1 MRVDKAA
8 YLKDT
13 CKVLL
18 LSKLDEKI
26 IFNINIEYMKSCL
39 LNLAFFF
46 FFFYAIGPPHARFG
60 VPRKGLPGRVC
71 VFPGLAGE
79 VRMPRSLQVN
89 LAFLL
94 SSHMGQKNKST

>member
-39 LNLAFFF
+39 LNLAF
-46 FFFYAIGPPHARFG
+46 
-60 VPRKGLPGRVC
+60 
-71 VFPGLAGE
+71 
-79 VRMPRSLQVN
+79 
-89 LAFLL
+89 LL

>member
-46 FFFYAIGPPHARFG
+46 FFFFMPSAPLTPALECRGKAFRVACVSSPVLLVKCAC
-60 VPRKGLPGRVC
+60 PGR
-71 VFPGLAGE
+71 
-79 VRMPRSLQVN
+79 S
-89 LAFLL
+89 
-94 SSHMGQKNKST
+94 K